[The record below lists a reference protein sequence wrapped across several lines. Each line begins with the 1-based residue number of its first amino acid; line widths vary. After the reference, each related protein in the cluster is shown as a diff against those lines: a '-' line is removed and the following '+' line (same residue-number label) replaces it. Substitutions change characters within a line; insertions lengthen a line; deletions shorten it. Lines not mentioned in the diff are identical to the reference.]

1 MQTTWIVRHAAQSQP
16 TPHPRPLSVRQ
27 QNAVGMAFRLRADS
41 DQIYHAYWRD
51 GIEPMI
57 LGWLNDLKR

>member
-1 MQTTWIVRHAAQSQP
+1 MQP
-16 TPHPRPLSVRQ
+16 TPYLRPLSVRQ

-41 DQIYHAYWRD
+41 DQILHAYWGD
-51 GIEPMI
+51 GIEAMI